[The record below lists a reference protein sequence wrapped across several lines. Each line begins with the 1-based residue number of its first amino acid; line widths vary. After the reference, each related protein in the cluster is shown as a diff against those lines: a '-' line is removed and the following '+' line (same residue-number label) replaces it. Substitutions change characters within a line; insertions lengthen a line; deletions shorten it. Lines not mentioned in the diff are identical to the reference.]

1 MHDVLLSIVI
11 VTWNTRIQT
20 INCLKSILHSK
31 DYKIYY
37 KTYKDKLEITVIDNN
52 SSDDTPSEIERNF
65 TCVRLIKN
73 DTNIGYAPA
82 CNQGMKTAKG
92 KYVLLLGSDT
102 MVKDNSLIKCIR
114 FLENNPECGAVGCKL
129 TYPDGNTQGNCK
141 KFPTLKNAIFTYM
154 SLNSL
159 NKDYDMLWFNYDKT
173 IEVEQ
178 IATTFLMVRNDTLK
192 KINYFDEQYKIMY
205 NDVDL
210 CEKIWDT
217 GKKIFFLHDAE
228 VIHHGSLSTRK
239 AKSVVRKIMYKDIYR
254 YYRNNYGRSAVV
266 LIPILFLRFMIV
278 SLSKH

>member
-1 MHDVLLSIVI
+1 MQDVLLSIVI

-20 INCLKSILHSK
+20 LNCLKSIFNSK
-31 DYKIYY
+31 DYE
-37 KTYKDKLEITVIDNN
+37 TYKDKFEVTVIDNN
-52 SSDDTPSEIERNF
+52 SSDNTPSDIEKNF
-65 TCVRLIKN
+65 TSVRLIKN
-73 DTNIGYAPA
+73 DANLGYAPA

-102 MVKDNSLIKCIR
+102 MVKDNSLIKCIQ
-114 FLENNPECGAVGCKL
+114 FLETNPECGAVGCRL
-129 TYPDGNTQGNCK
+129 IYPDGNTQGNCK
-141 KFPTLKNAIFTYM
+141 KFPTLRNAIFTYM
-154 SLNSL
+154 SLNFL

-210 CEKIWDT
+210 CKKIWDT
-217 GKKIFFLHDAE
+217 GEKIFFLHDAE

-239 AKSVVRKIMYKDIYR
+239 AKPNVRKIMYKDIYR
-254 YYRNNYGRSAVV
+254 YYRNNYGWSSVI
-266 LIPILFLRFMIV
+266 LIPILFFRFMIV

>member
-11 VTWNTRIQT
+11 VTWNTRIQ
-20 INCLKSILHSK
+20 ILNCLKSILHSK
-31 DYKIYY
+31 NYE
-37 KTYKDKLEITVIDNN
+37 TYKDRLEITVIDNN
-52 SSDDTPSEIERNF
+52 SSDDTPSKIERSF
-65 TCVRLIKN
+65 SSVRLIKN
-73 DTNIGYAPA
+73 DTNVGYAPA
-82 CNQGMKTAKG
+82 CNQGMKTANG

-102 MVKDNSLIKCIR
+102 IMKDNSLIKCIQ

-154 SLNSL
+154 SLNFL

-210 CEKIWDT
+210 CEKIWNTD
-217 GKKIFFLHDAE
+217 KKIFFLHDAE
-228 VIHHGSLSTRK
+228 VIHHGSLSTGK
-239 AKSVVRKIMYKDIYR
+239 AKPGVRKIMYNDIYR
-254 YYRNNYGRSAVV
+254 YYRNNCGRSAIT